1 MCNFTNFRP
10 IVQFELPLSL
20 GNRKLQIA
28 PLNPV
33 TYVDLVWGEFHEL
46 QVFHAVPSAHPGPG
60 PVQVVVNV
68 LDGVLRQGGVVGS
81 IAQPQDHL
89 QV

>member
-1 MCNFTNFRP
+1 MP
-10 IVQFELPLSL
+10 SEEKS
-20 GNRKLQIA
+20 QIA
-28 PLNPV
+28 HLKPV
-33 TYVDLVWGEFHEL
+33 TYIDLVGGEFHEL
-46 QVFHAVPSAHPGPG
+46 QVFHAVSPSYPGPG
-60 PVQVVVNV
+60 SVQVVVHV